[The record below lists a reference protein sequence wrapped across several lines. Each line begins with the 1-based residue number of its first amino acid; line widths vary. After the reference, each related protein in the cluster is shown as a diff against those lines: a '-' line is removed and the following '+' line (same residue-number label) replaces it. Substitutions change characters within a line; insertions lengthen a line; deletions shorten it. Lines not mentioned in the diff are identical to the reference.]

1 MESNPQKDDD
11 ITAQTILSK
20 LFFRPNEKGGEYLGF
35 LNEKIKK
42 NIFLKIQ
49 RFLISKNVINEE
61 KLIFIKKLHQI
72 FTDNPDIM
80 SILTNINVVKD
91 VKDSLYY
98 QFVNLYLKLIFSD
111 TKIDDTITQLKTA
124 LLDILN
130 LLIHYVDCSYS
141 IYEYLYSYISS
152 YYIKEDRQL
161 RNDNFKDYLQ
171 LVEVLYGSR
180 HWTQSSSS
188 FPKSFIYCQGNNY
201 LMLEQYSKKATT
213 APTGVKIYAWFFIK
227 KNREYLEQVNL
238 EADKKRIETKKET
251 KYSMKNDSMDNVAP
265 PSGDTPAPLSPTKEQ
280 KEESP
285 APVMDI
291 DSTKPR
297 AHKCYLFNMSFGSS
311 KKKIF
316 QIYFDNEYKNV
327 KVLYYDGTKKDGKN
341 HNIVYKST
349 KSKKIM
355 EQEPSNDKT
364 PTPNEIIPT
373 EIPIESEGWYLLTIS
388 FRGHGPSFKNTMVTV
403 KITNTE
409 TKKTNKIRF
418 EISRVSF
425 LTDDAI
431 YYFFSN
437 FYGVVTSIIKT
448 QGDFKLKKN
457 KGQDKKFFSN
467 GIVNQKTMDDFQ
479 SFLTESKQTE
489 LVSILFSPQNYSE
502 RDMVIEDIMNG
513 YFFNLYGNQKN
524 QKGSI
529 NMINRYGVQLF
540 SKNLKKIHLIGG
552 INSLLPF
559 FDLLFIKNKEL
570 LTHSTFELLCKL
582 VADICIKSKYNLLDA
597 CLTNFFP
604 AFSLFLQ
611 KIPKDYLTPAVY
623 NSFELIA
630 NYYQLYYDFLKKN
643 IPDNID
649 LRVSFLETILLNYKI
664 TFNYEAIKQSKIN
677 LLNGDKT
684 ILPKED
690 IQTIFNSQTLCVVL
704 RNLDKKRYSEFCCQT
719 HFGMVN
725 NEFNIIPNTSNPQ
738 ISEKLTS
745 FDRLVSLFLKEDLL
759 KETELSL
766 LIKLLLLD
774 ISPCLQLFLVT
785 KIVKVLTN
793 EMGNK
798 VEEVL
803 SKLLKCDFLQ
813 IMLFTYMI
821 GLSDVKI
828 QILSLLLWF
837 YREHS
842 QLLDNT
848 KIKIGQNMI
857 SGTEL
862 MFAYLKENI
871 IPHYLLKR
879 NETKEQKMQRARSI
893 HKSINFFEIAEKEEL
908 IIKDLKL
915 PKRKN
920 STLNKHSKR
929 LEGLEVKKRSVSE
942 TKRRITKNKKVT
954 EINDKSTIEKAQ
966 AVIIKNPFLFIQ
978 NNKQFQDRF
987 RQYIIDF
994 PHKYPERKEEFT
1006 QEVIY
1011 SKDLEKKINFQE
1023 IYRLIFFDNIIKVKS
1038 TNPQLTASLIDL
1050 LIHFLVSSNNL
1061 PVISTFLTDL
1071 TQMIFYD
1078 LQIEDDPQPLNNE
1091 YIYFYQNLHH
1101 WVLETSFHLFL
1112 LKQNNYKNIK
1122 SPFFGDIP
1130 LFQLDPTSIDE
1141 VEKVLSLFFDLHKK
1155 LILLYIKRK
1164 ITLNQD
1170 NNIHYLFDWIV
1181 YQKIVLSRYLESK
1194 KSATYTTYLDYFIKT
1209 LFKNV
1214 IEEFTTFPQRLTLL
1228 NLSQSSWKNL
1238 VVFGNMLSIYGWIIN
1253 SSDGIISIIEKPIG
1267 SNGSVGYLDLEKKP
1281 FEPPTYLK
1289 IWKNYEENHPNRFK
1303 ELCLC
1308 TNYDILHQ
1316 FCACFNELLSV
1327 DALCS
1332 EGSVSTTQKI
1342 DNIVSTVVYNK
1353 SPNPKF
1359 ENIIFQLTNSSELYK
1374 LITKSVSESKNK
1386 IAPFNDENPFAVKTM
1401 PLIKILSHFYSSS
1414 LANNSTMII
1423 TNYEKFLLYIIIV
1436 SSTINYKKKI
1446 DKNPKL
1452 QAINTICYQVIAFGL
1467 GFFFQQINSAS
1478 QTALDAY
1485 INSINV
1491 LFYTIRKILTH
1502 SKVGHISTSPLY
1514 KLFKDDI
1521 EKKNPLL
1528 NPETFKIKI
1537 QNLSDYEQC
1546 YLTKDKKIND
1556 FWTQNLFENL
1566 KIQKK
1571 IEKFFKQKT
1580 IRNFVYDAY
1589 FKITN
1594 IIPIYSNFELDPNKG
1609 KKLTNQISNNTDVAY
1624 EVMVSPLFFNNNY
1637 PIFYNG
1643 FKYKIISKA
1652 KEIVD
1657 TLGKINRKKKE
1668 KFVEKIQIYRRI
1680 KKQLFSWRGLWS
1692 SKDVFYSQ
1700 TGKKKFKRKVINH
1713 YSLEMANPL
1722 LGPVLDVDY
1731 YLPKFKYFDTK
1742 NLFLSEIE
1750 EENGKIEDVN
1760 EYNINLNISSIL
1772 SVFKNPNKI
1781 RQNDHG
1787 NLYVSDLYLN
1797 LYKGELFSVY
1807 TSSSSSEKNEIAYKC
1822 CIVKPTHHIMGTLYF
1837 KEKEMVFVYGDQ
1849 NNKLNFYNH
1858 NKNDLYYD
1866 DSNDTCFGSFFILY
1880 KRDKDTLKL
1889 RIPYN
1894 MINFVMKRTYFY
1906 RANAIEIFTSNQK
1919 SYYLHFIKHE
1929 DRKNALNE
1937 IEKHFTNKENIRM
1950 LGNKADYVFGI
1961 MNKDRKFKNRKIFSS
1976 FSDMFKKWHE
1986 HSVSSF
1992 EFLMWCNIFANRS
2005 YRDLTQYPVFP
2016 WTITDYTSSK
2026 LSLEQMKNDT
2036 IFSRDITFL
2045 RDFAKP
2051 MGMLDVGPQS
2061 QKRIELI
2068 KEEYKNMM
2076 YTTAGDDSDEECEEE
2091 EKEDNKVL
2099 SMLNTINIFSKKS
2112 KKVEKIKDNNEIPH
2126 FYSTHYSNPM
2136 YVSHYLCR
2144 LFPFSQLRIELQGE
2158 KFDVAERLF
2167 SSIQTT
2173 FESATSQK
2181 TDVRE
2186 LIPEFYYLPEMF
2198 ENINNLNIGIKNTN
2212 VSLPLWAHNKTYKF
2226 VSKLRKVLESDR
2238 SQFNFWINLI
2248 FGSCQLGEK
2257 AIEVCNLFS
2266 NSSYFTTFN
2275 VENVKDIGLAKYYMR
2290 YAEIGLTPA
2299 QIFSG
2304 DTPLRQA
2311 LNFNQITTKKED
2323 KNYLQKVGF
2332 VKASLN
2338 TPIIGNIFS
2347 PVTFKFVKESNKRD
2361 YYIVFFNEN
2370 NFKFSIKIDSPS
2382 SPQNLAPISPE
2393 KQKLSK
2399 PFLSGKLNYKTTNPQ
2414 VLILVEGN
2422 IIVQGGF
2429 WDGKLIIYYRG
2440 KDGQKS
2446 KIISNKY
2453 DKSPIVYLINDQEEN
2468 FVVAG
2473 TKKGSVIIYDIT
2485 DKTSINWKILKRL
2498 SHHTEEISCLTIN
2511 DNLQI
2516 LGTASYDCYVNIY
2529 TLIDFKLINSIQV
2542 NIIPNVLAFC
2552 SSPIPSFVVMQ
2563 ENLYAFAFTI
2573 NGTPIDITPNMDRGI
2588 ISSFCTFRDFKAKE
2602 YIVLGYSNGTIEIRR
2617 LPSLAL
2623 QDMYDAKNNNSN
2635 IPPSKSNMKL
2645 AISYDAQFIIAHYN
2659 NELFIVTNVDALNHN
2674 ASSNLGNLG
2683 F

>member
-1 MESNPQKDDD
+1 MESKPQKDDD

-20 LFFRPNEKGGEYLGF
+20 LFFRPNEKGAEYLGF
-35 LNEKIKK
+35 LNERIKK

-98 QFVNLYLKLIFSD
+98 QFVNLYLNIIFSD

-141 IYEYLYSYISS
+141 IYEYLYSFISS
-152 YYIKEDRQL
+152 YYINEDRQL

-180 HWTQSSSS
+180 HWTQSCSS

-201 LMLEQYSKKATT
+201 LLLEQYGKKATT
-213 APTGVKIYAWFFIK
+213 NPTGVKIYAWFYIK

-238 EADKKRIETKKET
+238 EADKKRIEYKEKEQ
-251 KYSMKNDSMDNVAP
+251 KYSTQKEPMENVAP
-265 PSGDTPAPLSPTKEQ
+265 PSGDAPGPMDQKQ

-285 APVMDI
+285 APVMDT

-297 AHKCYLFNMSFGSS
+297 AHKCFLFNMTFGTT

-327 KVLYYDGTKKDGKN
+327 KVLYHDTTKGKTGQTL
-341 HNIVYKST
+341 VYKST
-349 KSKKIM
+349 KSKKIL
-355 EQEPSNDKT
+355 EQETSNEKY
-364 PTPNEIIPT
+364 PT

-418 EISRVSF
+418 EVTRVSF
-425 LTDDAI
+425 LTDTAN
-431 YYFFSN
+431 YHFFTN

-448 QGDFKLKKN
+448 QGDFKLKNN

-479 SFLTESKQTE
+479 SFLAESKQTE
-489 LVSILFSPQNYSE
+489 LVSILFSPQNYSDRE
-502 RDMVIEDIMNG
+502 MVIEDIMSG

-524 QKGSI
+524 QKTSF

-570 LTHSTFELLCKL
+570 LNHSIFELLCKL

-649 LRVSFLETILLNYKI
+649 LRVSFLENILLNYKI
-664 TFNYEAIKQSKIN
+664 TFNFEAIRQSKIN
-677 LLNGDKT
+677 ILNGDKT

-704 RNLDKKRYSEFCCQT
+704 RNLDKKRYSEFCCDT
-719 HFGMVN
+719 HFKMVN
-725 NEFNIIPNTSNPQ
+725 NEFNIIQNTSVPP
-738 ISEKLTS
+738 ISEKLNS
-745 FDRLVSLFLKEDLL
+745 FDRLVNLFLKEDLL
-759 KETELSL
+759 LKENELSL

-774 ISPCLQLFLVT
+774 ISPCLQSFLVG
-785 KIVKVLTN
+785 KIVKVLMN
-793 EMGNK
+793 DMGNK

-803 SKLLKCDFLQ
+803 SKLLKYDFLQ

-821 GLSDVKI
+821 GLSDVKVK
-828 QILSLLLWF
+828 ILSLLLWF

-848 KIKIGQNMI
+848 KIKIGFNQV

-862 MFAYLKENI
+862 MFTYLKENI

-879 NETKEQKMQRARSI
+879 NETIEQKMQRARSI
-893 HKSINFFEIAEKEEL
+893 HKSINFFEIVEKEEL
-908 IIKDLKL
+908 IIKDFKL

-929 LEGLEVKKRSVSE
+929 LESIEEKKRSTSV
-942 TKRRITKNKKVT
+942 TKAKKGKKAGTVL
-954 EINDKSTIEKAQ
+954 EINGKSKIVNANAE
-966 AVIIKNPFLFIQ
+966 IIKNPFLYIQ
-978 NNKQFQDRF
+978 KNKKFQEKF
-987 RQYIIDF
+987 SKYIIDF
-994 PHKYPERKEEFT
+994 PNKYPERKEEFI

-1011 SKDLEKKINFQE
+1011 SKEIEAKINFQE
-1023 IYRLIFFDNIIKVKS
+1023 IYKEIFDNIIKVKS
-1038 TNPQLTASLIDL
+1038 TKTQLTSSLIDL

-1061 PVISTFLTDL
+1061 SIISTFLSDL
-1071 TQMIFYD
+1071 AQMFSYD
-1078 LQIEDDPQPLNNE
+1078 LNIEEDTQPLNNE
-1091 YIYFYQNLHH
+1091 YIYFNENLHH
-1101 WVLETSFHLFL
+1101 WFLETSFHLYL
-1112 LKQNNYKNIK
+1112 LKQNNYKNVK

-1130 LFQLDPTSIDE
+1130 LFQLDQASIDE
-1141 VEKVLSLFFDLHKK
+1141 VEKVLSLFFTLHKK
-1155 LILLYIKRK
+1155 LILVYIKRN
-1164 ITLNQD
+1164 IELHQD

-1181 YQKIVLSRYLESK
+1181 YQKIVLSFYLDSK
-1194 KSATYTTYLDYFIKT
+1194 KSVTYITYLDYFIKT

-1214 IEEFTTFPQRLTLL
+1214 IEDFKTFPRGVTLL

-1238 VVFGNMLSIYGWIIN
+1238 TVFGNMISIYGWIIN
-1253 SSDGIISIIEKPIG
+1253 SSNGLQSIIENPIG
-1267 SNGSVGYLDLEKKP
+1267 YLQIEKKP
-1281 FEPPTYLK
+1281 FSPPMYLI
-1289 IWKNYEENHPNRFK
+1289 IWKSFEETRQNKFT
-1303 ELCLC
+1303 ELGLC
-1308 TNYDILHQ
+1308 TNYEILHK

-1332 EGSVSTTQKI
+1332 EGGVNKPQKI
-1342 DNIVSTVVYNK
+1342 DHIVNTVIYNK
-1353 SPNPKF
+1353 VQDPKF
-1359 ENIIFQLTNSSELYK
+1359 ETIMFLLTNSSELYK
-1374 LITKSVSESKNK
+1374 LISKIVSESKLK
-1386 IAPFNDENPFAVKTM
+1386 APSLQEENPFKIKTM

-1423 TNYEKFLLYIIIV
+1423 NDYEKFLLYVIIV
-1436 SSTINYKKKI
+1436 SSIINYKKKG

-1452 QAINTICYQVIAFGL
+1452 QAMNIICYQVITFGL
-1467 GFFFQQINSAS
+1467 GFFFQQINLAS
-1478 QTALDAY
+1478 QTDKLVIDAY
-1485 INSINV
+1485 INSLNV
-1491 LFYTIRKILTH
+1491 LLYTIRKILTH
-1502 SKVGHISTSPLY
+1502 SKVGNICTSPLY
-1514 KLFKDDI
+1514 KLFKEDI
-1521 EKKNPLL
+1521 EKKNPILS
-1528 NPETFKIKI
+1528 PETFKIKI
-1537 QNLSDYEQC
+1537 PNLSDYEQC
-1546 YLTKDKKIND
+1546 YLTKDKKLID
-1556 FWTQNLFENL
+1556 FWTQNLFDNL
-1566 KIQKK
+1566 KVGKQINNFFTQNIIKK
-1571 IEKFFKQKT
+1571 
-1580 IRNFVYDAY
+1580 FVYDANY
-1589 FKITN
+1589 KITN
-1594 IIPIYSNFELDPNKG
+1594 IIPIYSNFELEPNKG
-1609 KKLTNQISNNTDVAY
+1609 KKLTNQVCNNTDVAY
-1624 EVMVSPLFFNNNY
+1624 EVMVSPLFFNNDY
-1637 PIFYNG
+1637 PIYYNG
-1643 FKYKIISKA
+1643 FKDKIISMA

-1657 TLGKINRKKKE
+1657 ILGKINRQKKE
-1668 KFVEKIQIYRRI
+1668 KYVERIQMYRRI

-1692 SKDVFYSQ
+1692 NKDVFYSQ

-1713 YSLEMANPL
+1713 YSQDMANPL
-1722 LGPVLDVDY
+1722 LGPILDVDY

-1750 EENGKIEDVN
+1750 EENGKIEKVN

-1781 RQNDHG
+1781 RQNDHN

-1807 TSSSSSEKNEIAYKC
+1807 TSNPSSEKNEIAYKC

-1837 KEKEMVFVYGDQ
+1837 KEKEMIFVYGDQ
-1849 NNKLNFYNH
+1849 DNKLNFYNH

-1950 LGNKADYVFGI
+1950 LANKSDYIFGV
-1961 MNKDRKFKNRKIFSS
+1961 MNKDRKFKNRKIYSS
-1976 FSDMFKKWHE
+1976 FSDMFKKWHD

-1992 EFLMWCNIFANRS
+1992 EFLMWCNIYANRS

-2026 LSLEQMKNDT
+2026 LSLDQMKDEA
-2036 IFSRDITFL
+2036 IPLRDITFL
-2045 RDFAKP
+2045 RDFSKP

-2076 YTTAGDDSDEECEEE
+2076 YTTTREDSDEECEEE
-2091 EKEDNKVL
+2091 EKEDNNVIEMI
-2099 SMLNTINIFSKKS
+2099 SNTISLFKKKT
-2112 KKVEKIKDNNEIPH
+2112 KKVEKIKDNNEIAH

-2173 FESATSQK
+2173 FESATTQK

-2198 ENINNLNIGIKNTN
+2198 ENVNNLNIGIKNSN
-2212 VSLPLWAHNKTYKF
+2212 VSLPLWAHNKSYKF

-2266 NSSYFTTFN
+2266 NSSYYSTFN

-2290 YAEIGLTPA
+2290 YAEIGLTPN
-2299 QIFSG
+2299 QIFLG
-2304 DTPLRQA
+2304 DTPLRQQ
-2311 LNFNQITTKKED
+2311 LTINQITTKTKD
-2323 KNYLQKVGF
+2323 NKNNNHCLQKVIF

-2338 TPIIGNIFS
+2338 NPIIGNLFN
-2347 PVTFKFVKESNKRD
+2347 PVAFKFIGKESSKRD
-2361 YYIVFFNEN
+2361 YYIEFFNEN

-2382 SPQNLAPISPE
+2382 TPQNLAPITPE
-2393 KQKLSK
+2393 KQKFTK

-2414 VLILVEGN
+2414 VLILMDGN
-2422 IIVQGGF
+2422 IIVQAGF
-2429 WDGKLIIYYRG
+2429 WDGKFIIYYKG
-2440 KDGQKS
+2440 KEGQKS
-2446 KIISNKY
+2446 KIMSNKY

-2473 TKKGSVIIYDIT
+2473 TKKGSVLIYDIT
-2485 DKTSINWKILKRL
+2485 EKTKINWKIIKRL

-2511 DNLQI
+2511 DNLQV
-2516 LGTASYDCYVNIY
+2516 LGTASYDYYVNIY

-2563 ENLYAFAFTI
+2563 ENTYAFAFTI
-2573 NGTPIDITPNMDRGI
+2573 NGSPIDVPPSLDRGI

-2623 QDMYDAKNNNSN
+2623 HDRYDWKNSSN
-2635 IPPSKSNMKL
+2635 TQTLKTNMKL
-2645 AISYDAQFIIAHYN
+2645 AMSYDAQFILAHYN
-2659 NELFIVTNVDALNHN
+2659 NELFILTNVDALEHN
-2674 ASSNLGNLG
+2674 ASNNLGSLG